1 MIPEPAQDWSNDN
14 SQETFELNDEE
25 RRTIP
30 TMKPL
35 PDEQDFGKEM
45 VLSVALEHEAKRRK
59 KKKNVE
65 EVVEEDDIVEDN
77 NIYSLDELTKI
88 RSVEEEEKSVGP
100 SGILMTLTRDTHF
113 FFKLEG
119 DEKLSGLAKNLAI
132 T

>member
-1 MIPEPAQDWSNDN
+1 MTPEPVQDWSNDN

-35 PDEQDFGKEM
+35 PDEQEFGKEM

-59 KKKNVE
+59 KKENVE

-100 SGILMTLTRDTHF
+100 SGILMILTRYNMLRPSKKIQIF
-113 FFKLEG
+113 F
-119 DEKLSGLAKNLAI
+119 
-132 T
+132 